1 MQLNNTF
8 AKNFS
13 FASNFNN
20 VFDKAPKT
28 LSKVE
33 EAIKPLVS
41 KYGATDNNDISN
53 INKVDTTSM
62 DKLQNAVMEE
72 DETITALDFVDEN
85 GDGIEDVDVSINSL
99 ADLLDGVTDETDLQG
114 IQDEIDTMLNEIDLI
129 AQNTYDAISK
139 LAGSSEGIS
148 TTATKDSIISG
159 AVTSRDSSFSVS
171 IGDKEVSFDIMDMD
185 STSLGLRDIDITKEG
200 GLDAAYDIINSA
212 QSKLDEGLDYL
223 SNVKSEITDT
233 FEQYKSEVISDI
245 ESQLSNQSGAAKDD
259 FLNQLQSI
267 VIQNADLAVQAQ
279 LNQKPEAVLA
289 LV

>member
-1 MQLNNTF
+1 MQINNTF
-8 AKNFS
+8 ANNFS

-20 VFDKAPKT
+20 IFDKSPKALT
-28 LSKVE
+28 KVE

-41 KYGATDNNDISN
+41 KYGATDNNDFSN